1 MSLDDLLDGPA
12 QPRRAVAVVPS
23 KPRPRRLDRTAV
35 ITGIPL
41 VALVVAEFW
50 TLLDGREGGTVS
62 ETVWT
67 VLGGIES
74 PWYWALGG
82 ALLGFLGWMAA
93 HFVLVGPDCGWRDL
107 LVLTIGCA
115 LIGCGLHLVR

>member
-1 MSLDDLLDGPA
+1 MSLDDLLDGPTP
-12 QPRRAVAVVPS
+12 PRRAVSVPS
-23 KPRPRRLDRTAV
+23 TRPRRLDRTAV

-50 TLLDGREGGTVS
+50 TLWDRRPGGTVS
-62 ETVWT
+62 ETVW
-67 VLGGIES
+67 VALGGIES

-82 ALLGFLGWMAA
+82 AMLGFLGWLAA
-93 HFVLVGPDCGWRDL
+93 HFVIVGPDCGWRDL
-107 LVLTIGCA
+107 LVLVLGCA